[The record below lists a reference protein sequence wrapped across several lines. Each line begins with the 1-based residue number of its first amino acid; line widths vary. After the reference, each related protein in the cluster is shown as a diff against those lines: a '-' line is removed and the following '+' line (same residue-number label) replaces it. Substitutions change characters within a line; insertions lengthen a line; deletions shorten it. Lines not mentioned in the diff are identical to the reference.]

1 MQDSRALIIASSLL
15 AISLIAGA
23 CGGSSAETTTMA
35 DTSDVVFGRGSVP
48 DTVPD
53 SFPIPGEAVVGA
65 TLVDSNRGLT
75 EMILTFPAN
84 VAAVVSYYEENIP
97 GRGYEIASSA
107 GSETEW
113 QIQFDGVDLHGVIT
127 VRTGGSGVASAVVEF
142 SRM

>member
-127 VRTGGSGVASAVVEF
+127 VRTGGSGVSSAVVEF